1 MEQQL
6 HLLAS
11 TMPTSVLKYEL
22 HIRNDIISCLFIM
35 QINTYES
42 LIFYVWLCQGN
53 TTEVCL

>member
-22 HIRNDIISCLFIM
+22 HIRNYIISCLFI
-35 QINTYES
+35 NAD
-42 LIFYVWLCQGN
+42 
-53 TTEVCL
+53 